1 MKTVLRLF
9 MALIC
14 AVSIAVPSF
23 ASGAADEAIPE
34 GGVSENRVVTICD
47 AYSQQLGV
55 LDSKGGGIYSGIIS
69 GLDSHGKFSVRVRV
83 DDVVYG
89 SAYMGK
95 WQNYTDDTW
104 KEAISKIAYSTTMAD
119 GVEFESGSFPYE
131 QARFTVTLAPGGTE
145 LTLGIADGSSADSM
159 TFGDDIALTFDK
171 ESSLWRANVSLEAG
185 STLPA
190 LTYVNDESGESRQY
204 WFPANI
210 EADDATERTVALA
223 TAPASSRC
231 LTGGIY
237 RLAVSVGDDGT
248 ATAAYACT
256 NPPVVIGD
264 GLYVCVYDK
273 HYAPDQWGNYSFGYQ
288 GGDSFTNDYKV
299 SYRLAD
305 GSYAIAIGMD
315 YSQAFYIMNNGVA
328 YRPAAADVDTPFA
341 SQEGD
346 MTTFTFLPSD
356 DHSLR
361 KKVSY
366 SDNGYRM
373 LIISANGSNID
384 VKGYRVAVNETNR
397 MNIIGSLAA
406 PADDFGHMADVILHF
421 KGDTS
426 QGYIDGYRKMDLQP
440 SGAHGIHDLRLK
452 AGQEFEICRGRA
464 IYGPSGEITGIDGKD
479 MVRYGCKNTPAEGA
493 STVTLT
499 DGDISTL
506 YDQYSNDCKT
516 TTYSVVRD
524 GEFSFVMFYTTTVKQ
539 LTVSRKVLKDRGI
552 KIGAFDSSGV
562 LMGGYTDMQYKN
574 NNRRNLMSVCVPRG
588 GYVEFGFAATDASGN
603 STVEP
608 FEFYNLGHSNSVG
621 YDTEA
626 TGDKVSR
633 FEARDEDYADGADM
647 CWYRFRIRLREDGNY
662 YMSYQ
667 AVAMPEKVWLYV
679 DGPDGEAEYEAA
691 ADSDN
696 PGHYVFEGV
705 NIPAGAE
712 YYFVNRRGAAI
723 NPGWT
728 LADGDP
734 ADGLVWY
741 AAHTSSD
748 NNGQDA
754 NPALAGRRINM
765 FNHLNVGTD
774 YQDGNYRFKK
784 FHYNGSR
791 PVENAEVDMD
801 IASMSHRFGIDYE
814 GRAYYFEGSCAGV
827 QFDGTLDW
835 AKQNEKY
842 RFVYHPTTGYY
853 TCYLEYLWGDWF
865 IYNYDEAGLQQTS
878 FYPFNLNNVI
888 HEINHPY
895 YLSDGQNRYIS
906 DAKKELTAGT
916 AADTP
921 IPSIDNTSYKD
932 RIMIAMAPDAYS
944 IIQGSMFQYDWTQS
958 PVYKDVTIVFDPAN
972 NVLWLVSGHTGADPD
987 DEENPYGELY
997 IVFTDV
1003 EPAEWDRSR
1012 LDEYDG
1018 AESGAHWVKLK
1029 ADTEELGRYTADG
1042 VKFPVRSGAR
1052 HSSYFFSNRLGSTL
1066 AETIRYSNSYHAGS
1080 IDPTYEPSADETLYG
1095 SVFTKLVYNED
1106 GNDGRGSF
1114 ESHDK
1119 PLSIVN
1125 TAATAYAPV
1134 LYVRRWDNKEQAPYE
1149 DCYVDTRSDSRRAS
1163 RASAGDSQGEGGDDA
1178 GAYPESSVT
1187 TTDEQPQA
1195 GKDDYVVR
1203 TFASEPYVYDVSV
1216 HLGRQMFDL
1225 ITAPRLVV
1233 SSNEEISADVA
1244 PTAVITAAAGHISV
1258 AGARSV
1264 SIFTAAGACI
1274 LRDAPGADLD
1284 VAPGIYI
1291 IVADGRASKHIL

>member
-1 MKTVLRLF
+1 MNAVCKLF
-9 MALIC
+9 MALTC

-23 ASGAADEAIPE
+23 ASGTVDGTVP
-34 GGVSENRVVTICD
+34 GGDVSENSVVTICD
-47 AYSQQLGV
+47 AYSQQLGI
-55 LDSKGGGIYSGIIS
+55 LDAKGGGTYSGIIS
-69 GLDSHGKFSVRVRV
+69 GLNLHGKFSVRVKV
-83 DDVVYG
+83 DDTVYG
-89 SAYMGK
+89 SEYMGK
-95 WQNYTDDTW
+95 WQGYSDETW
-104 KEAISKIAYSTTMAD
+104 KEAISNIVYSATMSD
-119 GVEFESGSFPYE
+119 GVEFEANEFPYE
-131 QARFTVTLAPGGTE
+131 DARFTVTIAADSST

-159 TFGDDIALTFDK
+159 TFGEGVALTFDK
-171 ESSLWRANVSLEAG
+171 AASLWQGNVSLEAG
-185 STLPA
+185 CALPA
-190 LTYVNDESGESRQY
+190 LTYFNDASGETSQY
-204 WFPANI
+204 WFPA
-210 EADDATERTVALA
+210 DFDGTDASERTVTLA
-223 TAPASSRC
+223 TEPSSARC

-237 RLAVSVGDDGT
+237 RLSVSIAPDGT
-248 ATAAYACT
+248 ATATYACT

-273 HYAPDQWGNYSFGYQ
+273 HYAPDQWGNYSFGYHS
-288 GGDSFTNDYKV
+288 GDSFTNDYKV

-328 YRPAAADVDTPFA
+328 YRPALADVDTPFA

-346 MTTFTFLPSD
+346 MATFTFTPSA

-366 SDNGYRM
+366 GDNGYRM

-384 VKGYRVAVNETNR
+384 VKGYRVDVDEANR

-421 KGDTS
+421 KGDAA
-426 QGYIDGYRKMDLQP
+426 QGYIDGYRKLDLQP
-440 SGAHGIHDLRLK
+440 SGAHGIHDLCLK

-464 IYGPSGEITGIDGKD
+464 IYGESGEIIGIDEKD
-479 MVRYGCKNTPAEGA
+479 MVRYGCKNSPAQGA
-493 STVTLT
+493 TTVTLT

-506 YDQYSNDCKT
+506 YDQYSGQCLT

-524 GEFSFVMFYTTTVKQ
+524 GEFSFVIFYTTTTKQ
-539 LTVSRKVLKDRGI
+539 ITVSRKVLKDRGI
-552 KIGAFDSSGV
+552 KIGAFDASGM
-562 LMGGYTDMQYKN
+562 LLGDYADMQYKN
-574 NNRRNLMSVCVPRG
+574 NNRRNLMSACIPRG
-588 GYVEFGFAATDASGN
+588 GYVEFGYPVADASGREI
-603 STVEP
+603 VEP
-608 FEFYNLGHSNSVG
+608 FQFYNLGLSNSVG

-626 TGDKVSR
+626 TGEKVSR
-633 FEARDEDYADGADM
+633 FEARDEDFADGADT
-647 CWYRFRIRLREDGNY
+647 CWYRFRMRLREDGNY

-667 AVAMPEKVWLYV
+667 VVNMPDKVWLYV
-679 DGPDGEAEYEAA
+679 DMPDGVAEYEAA
-691 ADSDN
+691 PDSDN
-696 PGHYVFEGV
+696 PGHYVFAGV
-705 NIPAGAE
+705 NMPAGAE
-712 YYFVNRRGAAI
+712 YYFVNRRGADI

-774 YQDGNYRFKK
+774 YQNEKYRFKK
-784 FHYNGSR
+784 FHYNGTR
-791 PVENAEVDMD
+791 PLENVEVDMD
-801 IASMSHRFGIDYE
+801 IASMSHRYGVDYE
-814 GRAYYFEGSCAGV
+814 GRSYYFEGSCAGV
-827 QFDGTLDW
+827 QLDGKLDW

-921 IPSIDNTSYKD
+921 IPTVDNTSYKD
-932 RIMIAMAPDAYS
+932 RFMIAMAPDATA
-944 IIQGSMFQYDWTQS
+944 IIQGSNFQYDWVQS

-972 NVLWLVSGHTGADPD
+972 NVLWLVSGHTDSD
-987 DEENPYGELY
+987 DDGDNPYGELY

-1003 EPAEWDRSR
+1003 EPSEWDRSR

-1029 ADTEELGRYTADG
+1029 ADPDELGRYTADG
-1042 VKFPVRSGAR
+1042 VKFPVRAGAR
-1052 HSSYFFSNRLGSTL
+1052 HSSYFFSNRLGHTL
-1066 AETIRYSNSYHAGS
+1066 AETIRHSNNYHAGS
-1080 IDPTYEPSADETLYG
+1080 VDPTYEPTADETLYG

-1106 GNDGRGSF
+1106 GRDGRGSF

-1134 LYVRRWDNKEQAPYE
+1134 VYVRRWDNKELAPFE
-1149 DCYVDTRSDSRRAS
+1149 NCYVDARANSARRIG
-1163 RASAGDSQGEGGDDA
+1163 RAAIEEEGGEA
-1178 GAYPESSVT
+1178 PAPESSSVA
-1187 TTDEQPQA
+1187 TTDDLPQTA
-1195 GKDDYVVR
+1195 EGDYVLR
-1203 TFASEPYVYDVSV
+1203 TFASEPYVYDVTV
-1216 HLGRQMFDL
+1216 HLGRQIFDL
-1225 ITAPRLVV
+1225 VTTPRLVV
-1233 SSNEEISADVA
+1233 SGNDDMSADAA
-1244 PTAVITAAAGHISV
+1244 PSAVIRAGAGHITV
-1258 AGARSV
+1258 TGAASV
-1264 SIFTAAGACI
+1264 SIYTAAGVCI
-1274 LRDAPGADLD
+1274 LRDASGADID
-1284 VAPGIYI
+1284 VAPGVYI
-1291 IVADGRASKHIL
+1291 VVADGRASKHIL